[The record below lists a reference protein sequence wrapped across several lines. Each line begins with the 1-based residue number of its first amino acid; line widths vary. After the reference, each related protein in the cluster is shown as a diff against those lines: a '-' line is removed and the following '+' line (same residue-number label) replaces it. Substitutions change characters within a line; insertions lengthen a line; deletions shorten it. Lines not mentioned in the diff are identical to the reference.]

1 MVFLSLPLSFS
12 ISPCSL
18 SLPLSSLS
26 DSLSLQEVRVEL
38 GSLRARLQSIM
49 ECVGTKYA
57 AVTPP
62 EVERQLQKVT
72 GSLQDM
78 EEKVTEIKGVGGGS
92 RVKLLIGT
100 DLGSESPPPIL
111 TLTVSGENAKLT

>member
-1 MVFLSLPLSFS
+1 M
-12 ISPCSL
+12 
-18 SLPLSSLS
+18 
-26 DSLSLQEVRVEL
+26 EL